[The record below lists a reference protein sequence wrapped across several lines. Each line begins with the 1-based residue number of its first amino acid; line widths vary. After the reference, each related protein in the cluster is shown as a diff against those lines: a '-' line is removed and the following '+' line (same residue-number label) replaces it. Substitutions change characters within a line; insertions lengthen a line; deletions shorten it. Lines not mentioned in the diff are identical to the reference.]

1 MILKPKRLQEGDTI
15 GIVAPASPIFPEDKL
30 EKAKAYLQSLGY
42 TVKLGKHIKKMHGYL
57 AGLDQERADD
67 INQMFADKSV
77 KAIFC
82 LRGGYGSPRL
92 LRLVDYNTI
101 RRNPKIFVGFS
112 DITALCCAI
121 FAKTGLITFSG
132 PMLVSDMV
140 NPDEYSQYHL
150 WRMLT
155 KPRIYGRFINH
166 ETHHLVGIRSG
177 EVKGR
182 LIGGN
187 LSLLTA
193 LVGTPFLPDMRKAL
207 LYFEDIG
214 EEPYRVDRMLSQ
226 FENAGILEKLSG
238 VIIGQMTDCFED
250 DDEKPSLTL
259 EEVIDDY
266 LCVLPKS
273 APACANLSYGHIKH
287 KLTLPIG
294 ARAKLTVK
302 NKRARLELLE
312 TVVL

>member
-1 MILKPKRLQEGDTI
+1 MILKPKRLQAGDTI
-15 GIVAPASPIFPEDKL
+15 GIVAPASPLFPEDKL

-42 TVKLGKHIKKMHGYL
+42 TVKMGQHIKKMRGYL
-57 AGLDQERADD
+57 AGSDDERADD
-67 INQMFADKSV
+67 INRMFADKSV

-92 LRLVDYNTI
+92 LRRLDYNLI

-140 NPDEYSQYHL
+140 SPDEYSQYHL

-155 KPRIYGRFINH
+155 NARRYGRFINH
-166 ETHHLVGIRSG
+166 ETHRLVGLRSG
-177 EVKGR
+177 EAKGR

-193 LVGTPFLPDMRKAL
+193 LIGTPYLPNMRKAL

-214 EEPYRVDRMLSQ
+214 EEPYRIDRMLSQ

-238 VIIGQMTDCFED
+238 LIIGQMTDCFED

-259 EEVIDDY
+259 EEVMDDY
-266 LCVLPKS
+266 LAWWSNGVPVCT
-273 APACANLSYGHIKH
+273 NLSYGHTKH

-294 ARAKLTVK
+294 ARAKLTVRGRQAK
-302 NKRARLELLE
+302 LELLE
-312 TVVL
+312 TVVS

>member
-1 MILKPKRLQEGDTI
+1 
-15 GIVAPASPIFPEDKL
+15 
-30 EKAKAYLQSLGY
+30 
-42 TVKLGKHIKKMHGYL
+42 
-57 AGLDQERADD
+57 
-67 INQMFADKSV
+67 
-77 KAIFC
+77 
-82 LRGGYGSPRL
+82 
-92 LRLVDYNTI
+92 
-101 RRNPKIFVGFS
+101 
-112 DITALCCAI
+112 
-121 FAKTGLITFSG
+121 
-132 PMLVSDMV
+132 
-140 NPDEYSQYHL
+140 
-150 WRMLT
+150 
-155 KPRIYGRFINH
+155 RIYGRFINH

-177 EVKGR
+177 EAKGR

-207 LYFEDIG
+207 LYFADIG

-266 LCVLPKS
+266 LCVLPES